1 MLSFI
6 AGCLLVID
14 GIIAALV
21 FLLFTWV
28 GLETVGLLFGA
39 IIGIPVIIWI
49 IRRCI
54 SVFVCNIRKC
64 IEKGREQRYKNKL
77 KRQEEEYRRK
87 RQQEVNR
94 RNSFCAF
101 EDGITEKEFRMM
113 AFRAANHIRRLNVV
127 VDAPRIEGIV
137 ESQSGI
143 STWAF
148 HIDFNDY
155 GHITGNWWITYCE
168 NTDSNIP
175 NRFADLME
183 SEIRKALYPPQG

>member
-14 GIIAALV
+14 GIIAALI
-21 FLLFTWV
+21 FLLFRWV

-49 IRRCI
+49 IRKCI
-54 SVFVCNIRKC
+54 KIIRKC
-64 IEKGREQRYKNKL
+64 IKEGRERRHKCKL

-87 RQQEVNR
+87 RQQEVDR

-101 EDGITEKEFRMM
+101 ENGITAEEFRMM

-127 VDAPRIEGIV
+127 VDGPRIEGVV

-143 STWAF
+143 STWTF
-148 HIDFNDY
+148 RIDFNDY
-155 GHITGNWWITYCE
+155 GHITGNWWITYRE

-175 NRFADLME
+175 NRFANLLE
-183 SEIRKALYPPQG
+183 SEIRKALHPPTG